1 MSQVLAVDIGGTKVA
16 LALADTGC
24 LAGPR
29 VVRFDTPA
37 DGPAAL
43 SRIVRE
49 GRALVGAGKA
59 IPVGVSFGGHVDGER
74 VHSLHV
80 PGWDDAGLVPT
91 LRAAFGGPVRVAND
105 AEAGALAE
113 LAARADDGVRDL
125 VYVTVST
132 GVGAAVVAAGRIVR
146 GSHGLAGEIGHMK
159 VTDTGLC
166 SCGGTG
172 HVEAVASGTA
182 IGLRASREGLIVRGA
197 GAPTARAV
205 ARAAETGDPT
215 ARRILAEAG
224 DALGRA
230 LAMTALCVDPEVIC
244 LGGGVSGAGEAFW
257 GPLRRAVD
265 AGTLRPVA
273 VERARRGP
281 DAALAGALLLV
292 ADPILT
298 ADCLG

>member
-1 MSQVLAVDIGGTKVA
+1 MSRVLAVDIGGTKVA
-16 LALADTGC
+16 LALAETDDS
-24 LAGPR
+24 AEPK
-29 VVRFDTPA
+29 VVRFATPA
-37 DGPAAL
+37 DGPATL
-43 SRIVRE
+43 DRIVRE
-49 GRALVGAGKA
+49 ARLLVGGGKA

-91 LRAAFGGPVRVAND
+91 LRAEFGGPVRVAND
-105 AEAGALAE
+105 ADAGALAE
-113 LAARADDGVRDL
+113 HGARTDDGVSDL

-132 GVGAAVVAAGRIVR
+132 GVGAAVVAGGRIVR

-159 VTDTGLC
+159 VADSGLC
-166 SCGGTG
+166 SCGGVG
-172 HVEAVASGTA
+172 HVEAIASGTA
-182 IGLRASREGLIVRGA
+182 IGLRAAKEGLVVHGT
-197 GAPTARAV
+197 GAPSALAV
-205 ARAAETGDPT
+205 ARAAETGDPI

-230 LAMTALCVDPEVIC
+230 LAMTALCVDPGVIC
-244 LGGGVSGAGEAFW
+244 LGGGVSGAGDAFW

-281 DAALAGALLLV
+281 DAALAGAILIA
-292 ADPILT
+292 ADPSLT
-298 ADCLG
+298 AH

>member
-1 MSQVLAVDIGGTKVA
+1 MSQVLAIDIGGTKVA
-16 LALADTGC
+16 LALAETDD
-24 LAGPR
+24 LAGAR
-29 VVRFDTPA
+29 VVRFATPA
-37 DGPAAL
+37 DGPATL

-49 GRALVGAGKA
+49 GRALVGAGKT

-74 VHSLHV
+74 VHSLHI
-80 PGWDDAGLVPT
+80 PGWEDAGLVPA

-113 LAARADDGVRDL
+113 QAARAGDGVRDL

-132 GVGAAVVAAGRIVR
+132 GVGGAVVAAGRIVR

-159 VTDTGLC
+159 VADSGLC
-166 SCGGTG
+166 SCGGIG
-172 HVEAVASGTA
+172 HVEAIASGTA
-182 IGLRASREGLIVRGA
+182 IGLRAANEGLVVDGA
-197 GAPTARAV
+197 RVSTARAV
-205 ARAAETGDPT
+205 ALAADAGNPS

-244 LGGGVSGAGEAFW
+244 LGGGVSGAGDAFW

-281 DAALAGALLLV
+281 DAALAGAILIA
-292 ADPILT
+292 ADPSLT
-298 ADCLG
+298 AH

>member
-1 MSQVLAVDIGGTKVA
+1 MA
-16 LALADTGC
+16 L
-24 LAGPR
+24 
-29 VVRFDTPA
+29 
-37 DGPAAL
+37 
-43 SRIVRE
+43 
-49 GRALVGAGKA
+49 
-59 IPVGVSFGGHVDGER
+59 
-74 VHSLHV
+74 
-80 PGWDDAGLVPT
+80 
-91 LRAAFGGPVRVAND
+91 PVRVAND

-113 LAARADDGVRDL
+113 RAARVDDGVRDL

-132 GVGAAVVAAGRIVR
+132 GVGAAVVVAGRIVH

-172 HVEAVASGTA
+172 HVEGIASGTA
-182 IGLRASREGLIVRGA
+182 IGLRAAREGLIVRGA

-205 ARAAETGDPT
+205 ARAAEMGDPT

-230 LAMTALCVDPEVIC
+230 LAMTVLCVDPEVIC

-257 GPLRRAVD
+257 GSLRRAVD

-273 VERARRGP
+273 VERARRGA
-281 DAALAGALLLV
+281 DAALAGAVLLA
-292 ADPILT
+292 ADPTLI
-298 ADCLG
+298 AD